1 MSDVEKDT
9 EDVNRKSVR
18 TTEDAG
24 ADETP
29 DEFEG
34 HRKGGRNAIDDPSA
48 DDGDSDFEG
57 HRKSGRQG

>member
-18 TTEDAG
+18 TTADAV

-34 HRKGGRNAIDDPSA
+34 HRKGDRNAIDDPSA
-48 DDGDSDFEG
+48 DDGNSDFEG